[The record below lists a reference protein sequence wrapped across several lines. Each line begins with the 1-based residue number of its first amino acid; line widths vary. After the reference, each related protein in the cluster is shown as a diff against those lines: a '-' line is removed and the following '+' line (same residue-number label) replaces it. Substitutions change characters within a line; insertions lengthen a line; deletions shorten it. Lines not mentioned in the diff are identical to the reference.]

1 MTATALACLALVQL
15 LIAMSP
21 GPAAVL
27 TIRTAAVDGVKPAL
41 TLSVGLAVGV
51 LLWAVAAL
59 LGLSLV
65 FEIMPWLQTGLRV
78 IGGLFL
84 IWIALSLWRNA
95 AAPLPETCT
104 QVPRSTAS
112 ILRLGV
118 WTNLANPKALAYF
131 AAVFTGALPADLT
144 WVQALIVL
152 AMIFVIE
159 TGWYAALSLLFSG
172 TGPRRIYVRI
182 KTGAERVFG
191 VLLGLFG
198 VRIALS

>member
-1 MTATALACLALVQL
+1 
-15 LIAMSP
+15 
-21 GPAAVL
+21 
-27 TIRTAAVDGVKPAL
+27 
-41 TLSVGLAVGV
+41 
-51 LLWAVAAL
+51 
-59 LGLSLV
+59 
-65 FEIMPWLQTGLRV
+65 MPWLQTGLRV

-95 AAPLPETCT
+95 AAPLPETRM

-112 ILRLGV
+112 ILRLGI

-131 AAVFTGALPADLT
+131 AAVFTGVLPADLT

-152 AMIFVIE
+152 AMIFAIE
-159 TGWYAALSLLFSG
+159 TGWYAALSLLFSR
-172 TGPRRIYVRI
+172 TGPRRVYVRI

>member
-1 MTATALACLALVQL
+1 MTLAALASFAVVQL

-27 TIRTAAVDGVKPAL
+27 TIRTAAVDGAKSAL
-41 TLSVGLAVGV
+41 TLSVGLAIGV

-59 LGLSLV
+59 AGLSLV
-65 FEIMPWLQTGLRV
+65 FEIMPWLQTGMRV
-78 IGGLFL
+78 AGGLFL

-95 AAPLPETCT
+95 AAPLPVANTN
-104 QVPRSTAS
+104 VPRSLVS
-112 ILRLGV
+112 ILRLGI

-131 AAVFTGALPADLT
+131 AAVFTGILPADMTMAQGLT
-144 WVQALIVL
+144 VL

-159 TGWYAALSLLFSG
+159 TGWYAALSLLFSREQ
-172 TGPRRIYVRI
+172 PRRVYVRI
-182 KTGAERVFG
+182 KTNTERAFG